1 MCNSAGSGSRN
12 NDVQRRETELF
23 SWSESFISYQ
33 EILQNIS
40 HIAHFFLE
48 FQLRFHTE
56 VGINFRWSYARLHE
70 TDSWAHEVVQ
80 NNFSSF

>member
-1 MCNSAGSGSRN
+1 MYNSAGSGSWN

-40 HIAHFFLE
+40 HVAQVFWSFNSVSRLKLE
-48 FQLRFHTE
+48 
-56 VGINFRWSYARLHE
+56 
-70 TDSWAHEVVQ
+70 
-80 NNFSSF
+80 